1 MANIKEIEPETN
13 RPAQNI
19 PYQEVHE
26 PFKLQFLVPGSG
38 IQMYK
43 DVNGVI
49 TISTEGGE
57 SVTDIVAGDNIE
69 LTRTEDGKIV
79 ISAVNSIANITAGQN
94 VSVDVDPDTG
104 DVIISSV
111 IGGPTNEHYQGVFDT
126 TEELIAADP
135 EPANGDYGMVKNLTF
150 SDGETT
156 WDGNYKYCFYISGQ
170 WTVVDQMLAFTT
182 DTDLLQ
188 QYYSVGGSSPVIY
201 LHKVA
206 QSGSF
211 NDLNNV
217 PIVAT
222 PVITVEGQTV
232 TAECA
237 TEGAEIWYTT
247 DGSMPHVNGTKYTGP
262 VTVNSATTFRFVGIK
277 NGMINSLEATAS
289 ADYTLQPPTVSLDW
303 HDGTVTMVNP
313 NEDGNGD
320 PVGTIYYTTDGST
333 PTSSSTE
340 YTQPFAITAQ
350 TTFNMIVVNGGNESS
365 VSTKTYNKVAT
376 AKKGSP
382 SANWI
387 VNRRNQVYYSITSLD
402 GTEVFYR
409 VTKDGTTPD
418 WNSPEGTGSV
428 SVPIFTES
436 GNPTTVKVASF
447 SVDMV
452 PADILTME
460 LGEGTP
466 DAPSITF
473 DSETGMVTLA
483 RSGNTISLNLYT
495 MPGYETNNQGCHI
508 YYTLDG
514 STPTENS
521 TWYTG
526 PFTMPQSGTVK
537 AILVAYRQYSSDVAS
552 ETIGLLDAPTSSIDY
567 YTGSVTMVNP
577 NASGTIYYTTDGTDP
592 DSTST
597 AYSTPVTLT
606 DTTTLKMVVVSGS
619 MSSPVT
625 TQTYQKTALPAFS
638 YATFNPNTG
647 VGTIN
652 FELSEEDMSQ
662 GIKVNYTTDGSTPDS
677 SSPHYNPD
685 DPIQIQRF
693 QSGPYPKYIAF
704 TPGKIPSS
712 VGTTGPQ
719 EQEVPDAPTISVAN
733 GMVYMVNDGPLTY
746 DIQLQTNNNVPTMG
760 CRIYYTTDGST
771 PTENSTLYT
780 GPFAEPAAGT
790 TIKAILVAYGQY
802 ESAVAQYPDQ
812 TPEERYA
819 YGVRHDRTSESPS
832 LERIGNLAL
841 HASLPVQSQMRRCML
856 LDNGTVNYY
865 LDPDDS
871 TKKADGTD
879 ADLTGADGMYMVEIP
894 EHWRKYVSVEHSA
907 PKKGSSA
914 PADDGDN
921 YEEFWLSESA
931 LEGWE
936 HVPVTY
942 VSVDEACMDRTNKK
956 LAAVVN
962 NTAQFRG
969 GDNTDTNDSDQY
981 LTLLQRPASSLSW
994 QDFYGYANNRGSGW
1008 TNYLLYNNTI
1018 IYWLYMVEYATT
1030 NSQATYDNTLTAEG
1044 YRKGGLGNDATDFF
1058 AWFDSA
1064 IVGNPFIPTGIT
1076 NSLGNHTGIVD
1087 YTLPGTVT
1095 GGDPYTAHISSYRG
1109 IALPF
1114 GHLAKAASGV
1124 FVTSPDGSVVNL
1136 YTCNDPNLIAFEITS
1151 AYQSV
1156 RCGELIDWA
1165 GIKKLGYHNGNLY
1178 PVEGFDISELQP
1190 SDPLT
1195 SWFCDFAYISGGSDD
1210 SGEAWDSVSVPFLG
1224 GGAVSGSGCGFAY
1237 ARFVFDPASSGPV
1250 IGSRL
1255 CFIPTTSAWSG
1266 GSYDPDQGGGGGGG
1280 DAV

>member
-1 MANIKEIEPETN
+1 MANTKEVRPEEN

-26 PFKLQFLVPGSG
+26 PFQLQFLVPGSG

-49 TISTEGGE
+49 TIATQGGE

-79 ISAVNSIANITAGQN
+79 ISAVNSVANISGGDN
-94 VSVDVDPDTG
+94 VTVNVDPETG
-104 DVIISSV
+104 DVVISTE
-111 IGGPTNEHYQGVFDT
+111 IGVPADEHYQGVFDT
-126 TEELIAADP
+126 VQDLMEHDTEP
-135 EPANGDYGMVKNLTF
+135 ESGDYGMVKNLTYT
-150 SDGETT
+150 DGDES
-156 WDGNYKYCFYISGQ
+156 WNGQYKYVFWINGA
-170 WTVVDQMLAFTT
+170 WTPVDQMLTFT
-182 DTDLLQ
+182 DNPDLLRQ
-188 QYYSVGGSSPVIY
+188 HYSVGGGSPTIY
-201 LHKVA
+201 LHRVA
-206 QSGSF
+206 NTGNF
-211 NDLNNV
+211 WELNNI

-222 PVITVEGQTV
+222 PVVTVEGSVV

-247 DGSMPHVNGTKYTGP
+247 DGTMPHVNGTKYTGP
-262 VTVNSATTFRFVGIK
+262 ITVTEATSFRFVGIK
-277 NGMINSLEATAS
+277 NGMINSLEATANS
-289 ADYTLQPPTVSLDW
+289 DYSLDPPTVTLDW
-303 HDGTVTMVNP
+303 HDGTVTMDNP
-313 NEDGNGD
+313 NLDVNDD

-333 PTSSSTE
+333 PTAASTQ
-340 YTQPFAITAQ
+340 YTGPFVITAQ
-350 TTFNMIVVNGGNESS
+350 TTFNMIVVNGGTESP
-365 VSTKTYNKVAT
+365 VATKTYKKVAT
-376 AKKGSP
+376 ARKGSP

-418 WNSPEGTGSV
+418 WNSTGGAGTV
-428 SVPIFTES
+428 SVPLFTAS
-436 GNPTTVKVASF
+436 GELTTVKVASF
-447 SVDMV
+447 AVDMV

-473 DSETGMVTLA
+473 DSETGKVTLA
-483 RSGNTISLNLYT
+483 RSGNTVSLNLYT
-495 MPGYETNNQGCHI
+495 MPGSETNNQGCHI

-552 ETIGLLDAPTSSIDY
+552 ETIGLLEAPTSSINY
-567 YTGSVTMVNP
+567 RTGAVTMVNP
-577 NASGTIYYTTDGTDP
+577 NSYGTIH
-592 DSTST
+592 
-597 AYSTPVTLT
+597 
-606 DTTTLKMVVVSGS
+606 
-619 MSSPVT
+619 
-625 TQTYQKTALPAFS
+625 
-638 YATFNPNTG
+638 
-647 VGTIN
+647 
-652 FELSEEDMSQ
+652 
-662 GIKVNYTTDGSTPDS
+662 YTTDGSTPTSESTEYSGPVTLENTTTLKMIVVNEGMSSPEATDVYEKTPQPVWSMPTFNPDTGIGTILIEGDS
-677 SSPHYNPD
+677 SDTKVHYTTDGSTPGPLSPTFPEGSYGTL
-685 DPIQIQRF
+685 QIQRF
-693 QSGPYPKYIAF
+693 QANPYPKYIGYD
-704 TPGKIPSS
+704 PGKIPSN
-712 VGTTGPQ
+712 VGGTGPD
-719 EQEVPDAPTISVAN
+719 EQEIPAAPTISVVN
-733 GMVYMVNDGPLTY
+733 GMVRMVNDGWNTY

-760 CRIYYTTDGST
+760 CRIYYTLDGST

-780 GPFAEPAAGT
+780 GPFAEPDAGT
-790 TIKAILVAYGQY
+790 TIKAILVAYGEY
-802 ESAVAQYPDQ
+802 ASAVAQYPDQ

-832 LERIGNLAL
+832 LERIGNLDL
-841 HASLPVQSQMRRCML
+841 HATLPVQSKMRRCLL
-856 LDNGTVNYY
+856 LDNGNVNYY

-871 TKKADGTD
+871 TKKADGTA
-879 ADLTGADGMYMVEIP
+879 ADLTGVDGQFMVEIP
-894 EHWRKYVSVEHSA
+894 EHWRKYVSVSET
-907 PKKGSSA
+907 GE
-914 PADDGDN
+914 D
-921 YEEFWLSESA
+921 YEEFWLSEVE
-931 LEGWE
+931 LDGWE

-969 GDNTDTNDSDQY
+969 GNNTDTNDSDQY

-1044 YRKGGLGNDATDFF
+1044 YRKGGLGNDVTDFF

-1064 IVGNPFIPTGIT
+1064 IGGKPFIPTGIT

-1114 GHLAKAASGV
+1114 GHLAKAASGA

-1156 RCGELIDWA
+1156 RCGELIDRA
-1165 GIKKLGYHNGNLY
+1165 GVKKLGYHNGNLY
-1178 PVEGFDISELQP
+1178 PVEGFSMPQDYQP
-1190 SDPLT
+1190 ADALT
-1195 SWFCDFAYISGGSDD
+1195 TWFCDGGIMPSGDDGVDFDGYIT
-1210 SGEAWDSVSVPFLG
+1210 VPNLG
-1224 GGAVSGSGCGFAY
+1224 GGANGGSCCGFAY
-1237 ARFVFDPASSGPV
+1237 AFFDGDPTGSGP
-1250 IGSRL
+1250 IFGSRL

-1266 GSYDPDQGGGGGGG
+1266 GSYDPDQGGGGGGPK
-1280 DAV
+1280 